1 MNIKNPII
9 MLLMFVILNK
19 IINNELLTLL
29 ILSYTCYKD
38 YNFTLNIKTILTKII
53 DKIQTLFP
61 EEIKDGIS
69 NQNDNYIDILDNLI

>member
-1 MNIKNPII
+1 
-9 MLLMFVILNK
+9 MLLMFFILNK

-38 YNFTLNIKTILTKII
+38 YNFTLDTKTILTKII

-61 EEIKDGIS
+61 EEIKDGLS
-69 NQNDNYIDILDNLI
+69 NQNDDYIDILDSLI